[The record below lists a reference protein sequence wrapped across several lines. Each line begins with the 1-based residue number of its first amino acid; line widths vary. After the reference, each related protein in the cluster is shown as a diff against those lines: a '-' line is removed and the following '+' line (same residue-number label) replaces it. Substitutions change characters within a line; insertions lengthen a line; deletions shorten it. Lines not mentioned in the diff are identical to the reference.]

1 MSAERGSGS
10 ETVVRR
16 VVRQLS
22 YVVVAGLA
30 IAPAMA
36 QAQKRLT
43 PMDVLAMKSK
53 PADARIAYGKGPL
66 QFGELRLPKGEG
78 PFPVVVVI
86 HGGCWL
92 SSMAALDYM
101 SPFADAL
108 RDAGVA
114 TWNVEYR
121 RVGDAGAGWPGTF
134 EDIGAAVDHVRTLT
148 PKYPIDGTRIL
159 VTGHSAG
166 AHLALWAAARS
177 RLPEKSPAY
186 EESPAKLS
194 AAVPLGGPGD
204 LRDFETYGT
213 SICGPTVE
221 QLLGGKADAVPEIY
235 AQASPVELLPFG
247 VRQVLI
253 VGEDDAAMPPRSRE
267 GYVAKA
273 KQAGDTAELVIVPG
287 AHFEIVAP
295 GTAAYAGVEA
305 KILELLGVKP
315 RKAG

>member
-1 MSAERGSGS
+1 MSKVHGCGSDPRLA
-10 ETVVRR
+10 RR
-16 VVRQLS
+16 LTC
-22 YVVVAGLA
+22 VAVIGIVCA
-30 IAPAMA
+30 MTAPAMA
-36 QAQKRLT
+36 QPAKRLT
-43 PMDVLAMKSK
+43 PMDVLAMPSK
-53 PADARIAYGKGPL
+53 PAEARIAYGKGSL
-66 QFGELRLPKGEG
+66 QFGELRVPKGKG

-114 TWNVEYR
+114 TWNVESR

-134 EDIGAAVDHVRTLT
+134 EDIAAAVDHVRKLT
-148 PKYPIDGTRIL
+148 PQYPIDGNRIL

-177 RLPEKSPAY
+177 RLPTTSPVFTQT
-186 EESPAKLS
+186 PAKLVAS
-194 AAVPLGGPGD
+194 VPLGGPGD

-221 QLLGGKADAVPEIY
+221 KLLGGKADAVPEIY
-235 AQASPVELLPFG
+235 AQTSPRELLPFG

-253 VGEDDAAMPPRSRE
+253 VGEDDGVMPPASRE

-273 KQAGDTAELVIVPG
+273 KQAGDEAELIVVPG

-295 GTAAYAGVEA
+295 GTEAFAAAKA
-305 KILELLGVKP
+305 KILDLLGVKDGP
-315 RKAG
+315 R